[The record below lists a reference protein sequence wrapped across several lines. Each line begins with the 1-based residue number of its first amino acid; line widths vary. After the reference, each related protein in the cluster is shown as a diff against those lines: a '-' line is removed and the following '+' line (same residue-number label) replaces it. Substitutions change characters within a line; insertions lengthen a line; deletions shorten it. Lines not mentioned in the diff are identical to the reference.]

1 MLSET
6 GVSAIRA
13 EQHIVAWSIDDG
25 ELVVSDC
32 ISWTRKTSVDNG
44 SFIYGQSADSL
55 VEAVAGTCVL
65 LSRTVLTPDDTKRPN
80 KDSK

>member
-1 MLSET
+1 MRTNMRIERGGRST
-6 GVSAIRA
+6 TARS
-13 EQHIVAWSIDDG
+13 SP
-25 ELVVSDC
+25 SDR